1 MSSIVRASIKDIPLL
16 IKIGKQSFIESHID
30 CAKPADLN
38 SYINEKFNTSI
49 QQITTG
55 PENHLF
61 GYIGQSLTI
70 PWNSKGMIPRSHIES
85 LEHLSP
91 VHDALSAH
99 MLRLLPQLAQRMGLS
114 EGFRT
119 IINTGVGGGQTVFHL
134 HIHLLG
140 GERLPGFH

>member
-1 MSSIVRASIKDIPLL
+1 MSDDCIFCKIAAGDVPVDLVHEDEHVLVFHDIQPMADTHLL
-16 IKIGKQSFIESHID
+16 V
-30 CAKPADLN
+30 
-38 SYINEKFNTSI
+38 
-49 QQITTG
+49 
-55 PENHLF
+55 
-61 GYIGQSLTI
+61 
-70 PWNSKGMIPRSHIES
+70 IPRSHIES